1 MKNMLK
7 IISVVGA
14 RPNFMKVAP
23 LHKAFIQLG
32 IRNAE
37 LGIKRGVKHLICHTG
52 QHYDEKM
59 SKVFFDELELP
70 KPDFYLGVGSG
81 SHAEQTAKV
90 MIEFE
95 KILLQE
101 KPDLVIVVGDVNSTI
116 ACSLAAVKLHI
127 KVAHVEAGLRSFD
140 KEMPEEINRVL
151 TDTISDFLFIT
162 EKSGI
167 ENLKKSG
174 VSDEKVFFVGNCM
187 IDSLIHYL
195 PKVDASTI
203 TEDYKL
209 TVNNYIVV
217 TLHRPSNV
225 DEEHSLRE
233 VIAMLNHL
241 SEKRKIVFP
250 IHPRTRVNIKFFGLE
265 SLLNENII
273 LTDPIGYL
281 DFISLVKNC
290 ELVITDSGGI
300 QEESTYLGVQCLTL
314 RDNTERPVTVEVGT
328 NHLIGT
334 DFKKAEIAA
343 LEILTG
349 KKKVGK
355 IPELWDGKAAERIV
369 EILIERLKRD
379 E

>member
-1 MKNMLK
+1 MLK

-23 LHKAFIQLG
+23 LHKEFSKFKSQ
-32 IRNAE
+32 NS
-37 LGIKRGVKHLICHTG
+37 KVKINHLICHTG

-59 SKVFFDELELP
+59 SKVFFDELDLP

-162 EKSGI
+162 EKSGM
-167 ENLKKSG
+167 ENLKNSG

-195 PKVDASTI
+195 PKVDSSTI
-203 TEDYKL
+203 IDDYKL
-209 TVNNYIVV
+209 APNNYILV

-225 DEEHSLRE
+225 DEEKSLKE
-233 VIAMLNHL
+233 VIAMLNHF

-250 IHPRTRVNIKFFGLE
+250 IHPRTRANIKAFGLE
-265 SLLNENII
+265 DLLNENII

-343 LEILTG
+343 LEILSG
-349 KKKVGK
+349 KKKIGK

-369 EILIERLKRD
+369 EILVEKLKS
-379 E
+379 EE